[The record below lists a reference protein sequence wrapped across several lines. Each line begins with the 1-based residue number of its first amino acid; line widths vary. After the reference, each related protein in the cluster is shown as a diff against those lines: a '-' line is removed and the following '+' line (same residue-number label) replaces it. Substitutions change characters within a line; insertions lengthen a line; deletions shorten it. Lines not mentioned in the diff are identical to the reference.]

1 MSWNQFTPVIK
12 RGIYGITLCFCLMC
26 VYGCSIPNLDLSS
39 KGLPNFDFD
48 IPGIGE
54 LSNTL
59 EEVSPPEL
67 IQKLKAA
74 LSTSSPTVEIIE
86 PRENSSLDNQT
97 VEIKL
102 SVSGLSLYKDSILEL
117 GPHVTVV
124 LDDQES
130 IDVHDVNHPIII
142 ENLKPGTH
150 TIRAIAAYPWHESFK
165 NPSAYDQNTFHVLTR
180 THENDAGELPI
191 LTVSSIQE
199 RYTAEPI
206 LLDFVVRQASQSQTS
221 NPNSKIISPTKIQV
235 KATLNDQEFIVSE
248 PDSSLYLQGIKAGQ
262 NWIKLELEDEAGN
275 WVKAPFSEQSFG
287 FSFAPED
294 SSPLGKLL
302 SEAITLED
310 AGGIV
315 GHPKPIELKPIDSKP
330 IPSLPLATTTQKVEP
345 ENGAT
350 QPRSSGSPIGDRT
363 SSSIPPPA
371 KTPVQITPVVRAP
384 VPNAFKQ
391 TSINPS
397 SPKSQPVVPAKRP
410 EVSAKQPMIQ
420 PKANTPISS
429 TTPIERKE
437 VGKVSTSTIP
447 AISPPQEQTT
457 PTLTSPPIKTPP
469 TQPNPILNAPQAQQ
483 SDLDP
488 NLQHKQSPTNQFSN
502 QFQSLRQNIQESSKR
517 TMKNLSDSFRR
528 LKTSANSP
536 TSPQKTASPEQ
547 EFPASSPIQ
556 SSHALDQNPTVQ
568 VTP

>member
-1 MSWNQFTPVIK
+1 M
-12 RGIYGITLCFCLMC
+12 
-26 VYGCSIPNLDLSS
+26 PNLDLSS

-54 LSNTL
+54 LNNTL

-86 PRENSSLDNQT
+86 PRENSTLDNQT
-97 VEIKL
+97 IEIKL
-102 SVSGLSLYKDSILEL
+102 SVSGLSLYKDSILDL
-117 GPHVTVV
+117 GPHVSVV
-124 LDDQES
+124 LDDQPS
-130 IDVHDVNHPIII
+130 IDVHDINHPIII
-142 ENLKPGTH
+142 KNLKPGTH
-150 TIRAIAAYPWHESFK
+150 TLRAIAAYPWHESFK
-165 NPSAYDQNTFHVLTR
+165 NPSAYDQSTFHVLTR
-180 THENDAGELPI
+180 THEHDAGELPI

-221 NPNSKIISPTKIQV
+221 NLNSKIISPTKKQV
-235 KATLNDQEFIVSE
+235 KATFNDQEFIVSDA
-248 PDSSLYLQGIKAGQ
+248 DSSLYLQGIKAGK

-287 FSFAPED
+287 FSFVPEG

-315 GHPKPIELKPIDSKP
+315 GHPKPIEPKPIKPKPSKPKPIDSQP
-330 IPSLPLATTTQKVEP
+330 TPSLPLVTTTQKVEP

-350 QPRSSGSPIGDRT
+350 QPRASSSPLGDRT
-363 SSSIPPPA
+363 QLSISPPERTPDQMPPA
-371 KTPVQITPVVRAP
+371 VRTS
-384 VPNAFKQ
+384 VPNALKQ
-391 TSINPS
+391 TSINPRA
-397 SPKSQPVVPAKRP
+397 PKSQAVTPAKRP
-410 EVSAKQPMIQ
+410 EASAKQPTIQ

-429 TTPIERKE
+429 AVPIEKKE

-457 PTLTSPPIKTPP
+457 PPLTSPPIKTPP
-469 TQPNPILNAPQAQQ
+469 TQANPTPKTPQVKQ
-483 SDLDP
+483 SDS
-488 NLQHKQSPTNQFSN
+488 NLQNKQSPNHQFSN
-502 QFQSLRQNIQESSKR
+502 LFQSIRQNIQETSKQGL
-517 TMKNLSDSFRR
+517 KNLSDPFHQ
-528 LKTSANSP
+528 LKTSVNVP
-536 TSPQKTASPEQ
+536 TTSQKTASPEQ
-547 EFPASSPIQ
+547 ESPVSSPIK
-556 SSHALDQNPTVQ
+556 SSLALDQNPTVQ

>member
-1 MSWNQFTPVIK
+1 
-12 RGIYGITLCFCLMC
+12 
-26 VYGCSIPNLDLSS
+26 LDLSS

-54 LSNTL
+54 LNNTL

-67 IQKLKAA
+67 VQKLKAE

-86 PRENSSLDNQT
+86 PRENSTLDHQS

-102 SVSGLSLYKDSILEL
+102 SVSDLSLYKDSILEL
-117 GPHVTVV
+117 GPHVTIV
-124 LDDQES
+124 LDDQQS
-130 IDVHDVNHPIII
+130 IDIHDVNHPILLD
-142 ENLKPGTH
+142 NLKPGTH
-150 TIRAIAAYPWHESFK
+150 TIRAIASYPWHESFK
-165 NPSAYDQNTFHVLTR
+165 NPSAYDQSTFHVLTR

-199 RYTAEPI
+199 SYTAEPI
-206 LLDFVVRQASQSQTS
+206 LLDFVVRQAIQTQTS
-221 NPNSKIISPTKIQV
+221 NPNSKIITPTKIQV
-235 KATLNDQEFIVSE
+235 KATLNDQDFIVSD
-248 PDSSLYLQGIKAGQ
+248 PDSSLYLQGIKAGK

-275 WVKAPFSEQSFG
+275 WVKAPFSEQSFS

-294 SSPLGKLL
+294 SSALGKLF

-315 GHPKPIELKPIDSKP
+315 GHPKPIEPKPIEPKP
-330 IPSLPLATTTQKVEP
+330 IEPKSIEPKLIPSLPLATTTQKVEP

-350 QPRSSGSPIGDRT
+350 QSRSPSSPIGDRNP
-363 SSSIPPPA
+363 SSIPPPD
-371 KTPVQITPVVRAP
+371 KTPAQMSPAVRTP

-397 SPKSQPVVPAKRP
+397 SPKIQPVAPAKRP
-410 EVSAKQPMIQ
+410 EVTAKQPTIQ
-420 PKANTPISS
+420 AQSNPPISS
-429 TTPIERKE
+429 SVPIERQA

-457 PTLTSPPIKTPP
+457 PPLTSPPIKAPA
-469 TQPNPILNAPQAQQ
+469 QPNPIHNAPQAKQ

-488 NLQHKQSPTNQFSN
+488 NLQPKQSPTHQFSN
-502 QFQSLRQNIQESSKR
+502 QFQSLRQNIHESSQR
-517 TMKNLSDSFRR
+517 AMKNLSDSFHQ
-528 LKTSANSP
+528 LKTSAKSP
-536 TSPQKTASPEQ
+536 SSNQKTASPEQ
-547 EFPASSPIQ
+547 ESPASSPNK
-556 SSHALDQNPTVQ
+556 SSRALDQNPAVQ